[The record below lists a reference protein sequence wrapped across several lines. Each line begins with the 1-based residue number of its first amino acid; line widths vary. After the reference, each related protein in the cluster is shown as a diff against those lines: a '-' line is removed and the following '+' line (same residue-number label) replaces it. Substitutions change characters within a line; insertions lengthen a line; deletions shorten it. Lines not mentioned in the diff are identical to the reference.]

1 MIECKNIKKTYYTN
15 GLETPVLKGVSFT
28 IRKGEFVAI
37 MGPSGSG
44 KSTLMHILGALDA
57 PTSGDGRIKS
67 NIFKDNT
74 INANTSVAV
83 KIQQADSNIFE
94 DNTFTGNTSYVA
106 EITDSDDNVFKGNTL
121 TGNTNNYF
129 YAKSDAV
136 NIIQDSDSF
145 AVKIG
150 DTLSSMVIDSGEN
163 LIYQNSK
170 SLSTTAYPLNST
182 IILNKSNASSS
193 IVTFSQLNF
202 SAIPAEEN
210 IVIKPVTW
218 NTGEDLSKKWTAI
231 NSLPDS
237 ITISYVVGDL
247 TLLASYNISVNGTLL
262 GSFSADSNG
271 EIIFDYTGVF
281 ENPQTF
287 EVKAS

>member
-1 MIECKNIKKTYYTN
+1 M
-15 GLETPVLKGVSFT
+15 
-28 IRKGEFVAI
+28 
-37 MGPSGSG
+37 
-44 KSTLMHILGALDA
+44 
-57 PTSGDGRIKS
+57 
-67 NIFKDNT
+67 
-74 INANTSVAV
+74 
-83 KIQQADSNIFE
+83 
-94 DNTFTGNTSYVA
+94 
-106 EITDSDDNVFKGNTL
+106 
-121 TGNTNNYF
+121 
-129 YAKSDAV
+129 
-136 NIIQDSDSF
+136 
-145 AVKIG
+145 
-150 DTLSSMVIDSGEN
+150 
-163 LIYQNSK
+163 
-170 SLSTTAYPLNST
+170 
-182 IILNKSNASSS
+182 
-193 IVTFSQLNF
+193 TFSQLNF